1 MCQTFGYNNQQ
12 QTQQNRQQG
21 HPVFPTTQQFR
32 MPMRPS
38 SGSGTFR
45 GGRVAELDA
54 AVEPLNMSHVW
65 WLNMVKLSEPP
76 IFDVQKSYVFF
87 SGSGPVSLSMPSR
100 KRAWLQRRGRSNRN
114 GDIDI
119 PFGCLT

>member
-87 SGSGPVSLSMPSR
+87 QVLALCHFLCQAGSGHGSSGEAGPT
-100 KRAWLQRRGRSNRN
+100 ATA
-114 GDIDI
+114 I
-119 PFGCLT
+119 